1 MSYCHEKFMIS
12 VQYKSEQYNILNRY
26 SLESIGCVAVHFK
39 VCDILKCKNCLIGF
53 LDELDNFEQKNFL
66 HFKM

>member
-26 SLESIGCVAVHFK
+26 SLVSIVLDQTETEHMYRSLNLLELRTHLNLFK
-39 VCDILKCKNCLIGF
+39 IP
-53 LDELDNFEQKNFL
+53 NFETY
-66 HFKM
+66 